1 MLKSVS
7 WAVAFATRL
16 LFARA
21 VSETG
26 VDPISGAPVKV
37 IPANMWPPHR
47 PRPTQPTHRMSR
59 NDKGKRVAVDR
70 LQLNVIQG
78 RLGFVPVTKLVGGKG
93 LRP

>member
-21 VSETG
+21 VADTG
-26 VDPISGAPVKV
+26 VDPLSGQPAKI

-47 PRPTQPTHRMSR
+47 PRPTFPTHRMSR
-59 NDKGKRVAVDR
+59 DDKGKRVAVDR
-70 LQLNVIQG
+70 LEMAGGSHVHF
-78 RLGFVPVTKLVGGKG
+78 RPVVKLVGGKG